1 MEAHDLQASRRAL
14 SRRKLKGTAAF
25 ASTPFAKLASF
36 NRGGV
41 FVGRFTGHT
50 PWERHRHGD
59 ELVPDPRRAGRS
71 HGPRHA
77 PPGSR
82 HAARRRHVRR
92 AAWTLAS
99 AVRAEHRHPAFGHPD
114 PHRGVVRGR
123 SATRPAPEAKRV
135 SVAILSYTSA
145 PARWRPCTRSTP
157 SSTASVAPRPAISS
171 TARPGTIR

>member
-59 ELVPDPRRAGRS
+59 ELVQILEGQVDLTVLGTRRPVHVTLRAGGMFVVPRGRWHRQYARNTVTLLSATPTPTEVSFADDPR
-71 HGPRHA
+71 
-77 PPGSR
+77 PG
-82 HAARRRHVRR
+82 RRRK
-92 AAWTLAS
+92 
-99 AVRAEHRHPAFGHPD
+99 
-114 PHRGVVRGR
+114 R
-123 SATRPAPEAKRV
+123 S
-135 SVAILSYTSA
+135 
-145 PARWRPCTRSTP
+145 
-157 SSTASVAPRPAISS
+157 
-171 TARPGTIR
+171 G